1 MRSRRFRE
9 PAIIRQSLS
18 CVLPLDGEGR
28 RKECISSQWC
38 ACTPI
43 LTFPRR
49 GRGKNVTRPKLIS
62 KSATVL
68 TKIAARRLLTATII
82 LLALPFSFVRA
93 ATKVS
98 FPFTPIS
105 AASLPWWIAKDA
117 RFYEKYGLDVD
128 MIYVGASPVIIQA
141 MLGGQAGVG
150 AGGGPPL
157 VSNVLQGGDIV
168 EVATTVPYAIQSLI
182 VRPEIRTPADLTGKK
197 IGISRLGAIPH
208 FTLQAIVKLYNVQ
221 GINVVQTG
229 TTTQA
234 IASLSQGLVDGIIT
248 SAPFTFRL
256 MKNGYRELVSP
267 KDFKKAGVE
276 FLIQG
281 LVARKSYAIKN
292 REIVLGMIKATMEGT
307 KQIFVNEKQAKAVL
321 AKYTRQ
327 SDPEILEQT
336 YRFATDIFVKDPTVT
351 PASIQPIVQQSAQFS
366 LIDAKLAAAT
376 PMSAYYDNSY
386 VEEIK
391 RSGWLAEFWK

>member
-1 MRSRRFRE
+1 MR
-9 PAIIRQSLS
+9 
-18 CVLPLDGEGR
+18 
-28 RKECISSQWC
+28 
-38 ACTPI
+38 
-43 LTFPRR
+43 
-49 GRGKNVTRPKLIS
+49 KL
-62 KSATVL
+62 
-68 TKIAARRLLTATII
+68 LLLMI
-82 LLALPFSFVRA
+82 LLLWARTSTSLA
-93 ATKVS
+93 AAKVS

-105 AASLPWWIAKDA
+105 AASLPWWIAKES

-128 MIYVGASPVIIQA
+128 MIYVGASPVIVQA

-157 VSNVLQGGDIV
+157 VSNILQGGDVV

-182 VRPEIRTPADLTGKK
+182 VKADIRTPAELAGKK

-221 GINVVQTG
+221 GINIVQTG

-234 IASLSQGLVDGIIT
+234 ITSLAQGLVDGIIT

-256 MKNGYRELVSP
+256 VKNGYRELVSP
-267 KDFKKAGVE
+267 KDFKRAGVE
-276 FLIQG
+276 LLIQG
-281 LVARKSYAIKN
+281 LVARKSYAAKN
-292 REIVLGMIKATMEGT
+292 REVVIGMIKATMEGV

-327 SDPEILEQT
+327 TDPEILDQT
-336 YRFATDIFVKDPTVT
+336 HRFATDIFVKDPTVT
-351 PASIQPIVQQSAQFS
+351 PDSIRPIVQQATEFN
-366 LIDAKLAAAT
+366 LIDAKLAAST
-376 PMSAYYDNSY
+376 PLSAYYDNSY

-391 RSGWLAEFWK
+391 RSGWLTELWR

>member
-1 MRSRRFRE
+1 MTRTFKS
-9 PAIIRQSLS
+9 
-18 CVLPLDGEGR
+18 
-28 RKECISSQWC
+28 
-38 ACTPI
+38 I
-43 LTFPRR
+43 L
-49 GRGKNVTRPKLIS
+49 G
-62 KSATVL
+62 
-68 TKIAARRLLTATII
+68 AALFLANLFASTA
-82 LLALPFSFVRA
+82 LA

-105 AASLPWWIAKDA
+105 AASLPWWIAKES

-157 VSNVLQGGDIV
+157 VTNVLQGGDV
-168 EVATTVPYAIQSLI
+168 VQVATTIPYAIQSLI
-182 VRPEIRTPADLTGKK
+182 VKSDIRTPADLVGRK

-208 FTLQAIVKLYNVQ
+208 YTLQAIVKLHNVQ
-221 GINVVQTG
+221 GINIVQTG

-234 IASLSQGLVDGIIT
+234 ITSLSQGLVDGIVT

-256 MKNGYRELVSP
+256 MKDGYRELVGP
-267 KDFKKAGVE
+267 KEFKKAGVQ

-281 LVARKSYAIKN
+281 LVARKSFAAKN
-292 REIVLGMIKATMEGT
+292 RDVIIGMIKATMEGT
-307 KQIFVNEKQAKAVL
+307 KQIFVNEKHAKVVL

-327 SDPEILEQT
+327 TDPEILDQT
-336 YRFATDIFVKDPTVT
+336 HKFALDIFVKDPTVT
-351 PASIQPIVQQSAQFS
+351 PASIQPIVQQSAQFN
-366 LIDAKLAAAT
+366 IVDAKTAGNT

-386 VEEIK
+386 IEEIK
-391 RSGWLAEFWK
+391 KSGFFAQLWK

>member
-1 MRSRRFRE
+1 MRKFLV
-9 PAIIRQSLS
+9 AM
-18 CVLPLDGEGR
+18 
-28 RKECISSQWC
+28 
-38 ACTPI
+38 
-43 LTFPRR
+43 
-49 GRGKNVTRPKLIS
+49 
-62 KSATVL
+62 
-68 TKIAARRLLTATII
+68 I
-82 LLALPFSFVRA
+82 LLMSTRTSSSLAVV
-93 ATKVS
+93 TKVS

-105 AASLPWWIAKDA
+105 AASLPWWIAKES
-117 RFYEKYGLDVD
+117 RFYEKHGLDVE
-128 MIYVGASPVIIQA
+128 MIYVGASPVIVQA

-157 VSNVLQGGDIV
+157 VSNILQGGDVV

-182 VRPEIRTPADLTGKK
+182 VKAEIRTPADLAGKK

-221 GINVVQTG
+221 GINLVQTG

-234 IASLSQGLVDGIIT
+234 ITSLSQGLVDGIIT

-256 MKNGYRELVSP
+256 VKDGYRELVSP

-281 LVARKSYAIKN
+281 LVARKSYAVKN
-292 REIVLGMIKATMEGT
+292 RQVVTGMIKATMEGV
-307 KQIFVNEKQAKAVL
+307 KEIFVNERHAKAVL

-327 SDPEILEQT
+327 TDPEILDQT
-336 YRFATDIFVKDPTVT
+336 HKFAMDIFVKDPTVT
-351 PASIQPIVQQSAQFS
+351 PGSIRPIVQQSTEFN
-366 LIDAKLAAAT
+366 LIDSKLAGNT
-376 PMSAYYDNSY
+376 PASAYYDNSY

-391 RSGWLAEFWK
+391 RSGWLAELWK

>member
-1 MRSRRFRE
+1 MRKFLV
-9 PAIIRQSLS
+9 AM
-18 CVLPLDGEGR
+18 
-28 RKECISSQWC
+28 
-38 ACTPI
+38 
-43 LTFPRR
+43 
-49 GRGKNVTRPKLIS
+49 
-62 KSATVL
+62 
-68 TKIAARRLLTATII
+68 I
-82 LLALPFSFVRA
+82 LLMSTRTSSSLAVV
-93 ATKVS
+93 TKVS

-105 AASLPWWIAKDA
+105 AASLPWWIAKES

-128 MIYVGASPVIIQA
+128 MIYVGASPVIVQA

-157 VSNVLQGGDIV
+157 VSNILQGGDVV

-182 VRPEIRTPADLTGKK
+182 VKAEIRTPADLAGKK

-221 GINVVQTG
+221 GINLVQTG

-234 IASLSQGLVDGIIT
+234 ITSLSQGLVDGIIT

-256 MKNGYRELVSP
+256 VKDGYRELVSP

-281 LVARKSYAIKN
+281 LVARKSYAVKN
-292 REIVLGMIKATMEGT
+292 REVVIGMIKATMEGV
-307 KQIFVNEKQAKAVL
+307 KEIFVNERHAKAVL

-327 SDPEILEQT
+327 IDPEILDQT
-336 YRFATDIFVKDPTVT
+336 LRFATDIFVKDPTVT
-351 PASIQPIVQQSAQFS
+351 PGSIRPIVQQSTEFN
-366 LIDAKLAAAT
+366 LIDSKLAGNT
-376 PMSAYYDNSY
+376 PVSAYYDNSY
-386 VEEIK
+386 IEEIK
-391 RSGWLAEFWK
+391 RSGWLAELWR